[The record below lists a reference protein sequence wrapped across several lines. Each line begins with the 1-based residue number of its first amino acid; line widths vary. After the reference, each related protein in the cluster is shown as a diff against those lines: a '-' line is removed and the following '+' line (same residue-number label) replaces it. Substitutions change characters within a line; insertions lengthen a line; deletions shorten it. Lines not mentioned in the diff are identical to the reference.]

1 MDPRGIRNYN
11 PGNIRAGSEKWQG
24 EVGRDDK
31 GFVIFDSERNGLRA
45 LAKLL
50 INYQLKHNLQTI
62 RQIITRWAPPVENN
76 TPAYVNAV
84 AVDMH
89 THVDAPLNL
98 RDPETL
104 DQLVRAIVLHEN
116 GCFPYTARTLVTA
129 SNDALGKAA

>member
-1 MDPRGIRNYN
+1 MEARGIRNYN
-11 PGNIRAGSEKWQG
+11 PGNIRGGSEKWQG

-45 LAKLL
+45 LAKVL

-62 RQIITRWAPPVENN
+62 RQIVTRWAPPNENN
-76 TPAYVNAV
+76 TVAYINAV
-84 AVDMH
+84 AGDMH
-89 THVDAPLNL
+89 TSADAPLNV

-104 DQLVRAIVLHEN
+104 DQLVRAIVLHEV
-116 GCFPYTARTLVTA
+116 GSFPYTARTLVTA